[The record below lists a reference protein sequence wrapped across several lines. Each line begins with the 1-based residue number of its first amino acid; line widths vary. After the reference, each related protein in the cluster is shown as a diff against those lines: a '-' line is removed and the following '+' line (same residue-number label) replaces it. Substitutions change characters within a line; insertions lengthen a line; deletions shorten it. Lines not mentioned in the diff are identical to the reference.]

1 MIIPDSNDVQ
11 LVLNLDDVDTLLE
24 LLQEERYGLPLS
36 RFKEYQRIAF
46 DIHKQVYL
54 KQSPQLP
61 EIAAQYQ
68 TIHS

>member
-11 LVLNLDDVDTLLE
+11 LVLNLDDVDLLLE
-24 LLQEERYGLPLS
+24 LLQEPSDCSEES
-36 RFKEYQRIAF
+36 EYQRIAF
-46 DIHKQVYL
+46 DIHEQIYL
-54 KQSPQLP
+54 QDSPQLP

>member
-1 MIIPDSNDVQ
+1 MNNIKLSS
-11 LVLNLDDVDTLLE
+11 DDVDTLLE
-24 LLQEERYGLPLS
+24 LLQEPSDCSEES
-36 RFKEYQRIAF
+36 EYQRIAF

-54 KQSPQLP
+54 TQSPQLP

>member
-1 MIIPDSNDVQ
+1 MNNIKLSS
-11 LVLNLDDVDTLLE
+11 DDVDRLLE
-24 LLQEERYGLPLS
+24 LLQEPSDCPAES
-36 RFKEYQRIAF
+36 EYQRIAL